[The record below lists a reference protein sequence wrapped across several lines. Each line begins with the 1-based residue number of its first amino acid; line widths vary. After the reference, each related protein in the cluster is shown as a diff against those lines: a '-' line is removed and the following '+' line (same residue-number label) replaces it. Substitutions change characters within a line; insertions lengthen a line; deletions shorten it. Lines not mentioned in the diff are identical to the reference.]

1 MNLAVNARD
10 AMPEGGKLVIETSR
24 VELDDTYVRQHRGS
38 VPGQYVLLTVSDT
51 GLGMDA
57 ATMRRI
63 FEPFFTTKERGRGTG
78 LGLAMA
84 YGIIK
89 QSGGY
94 ISVYSEPTQGTT
106 FRIYLPEHEG
116 LEKGGVEE
124 PLAEP
129 QHGSETVLVVE
140 DEKPLRELTRTLL
153 EGFGYHVL
161 EAADTQ
167 NAIEVAEA
175 FSETIHLL
183 LTDVIMPYAS
193 SRLLAERLAILRPEI
208 KVVFM
213 TGYTDDVVIHNKLL
227 ENGVYLLRKPF
238 TRMDLA
244 KIIRTALDSKEPAEI
259 ARI

>member
-1 MNLAVNARD
+1 
-10 AMPEGGKLVIETSR
+10 
-24 VELDDTYVRQHRGS
+24 
-38 VPGQYVLLTVSDT
+38 
-51 GLGMDA
+51 MDA
-57 ATMRRI
+57 ATVRRI
-63 FEPFFTTKERGRGTG
+63 FEPFFTTKETGKGTG
-78 LGLAMA
+78 LGLAMV
-84 YGIIK
+84 YGIVK

-94 ISVYSEPTQGTT
+94 ISVYSEPNRGTT
-106 FRIYLPEHEG
+106 FRIYLPAHEG
-116 LEKGGVEE
+116 LKKGAVEE

-129 QHGSETVLVVE
+129 QHGTETVLVVE
-140 DEKPLRELTRTLL
+140 DEKALRELTRVLL
-153 EGFGYHVL
+153 ESFGYHVL

-167 NAIEVAEA
+167 HAFEVAEA
-175 FSETIHLL
+175 FDGTIHLL

-193 SRLLAERLAILRPEI
+193 GRLLAERLATLRPEI

-244 KIIRTALDSKEPAEI
+244 KIIRTALDNKEPATI

>member
-1 MNLAVNARD
+1 M
-10 AMPEGGKLVIETSR
+10 S
-24 VELDDTYVRQHRGS
+24 VEK
-38 VPGQYVLLTVSDT
+38 
-51 GLGMDA
+51 
-57 ATMRRI
+57 I
-63 FEPFFTTKERGRGTG
+63 
-78 LGLAMA
+78 
-84 YGIIK
+84 
-89 QSGGY
+89 
-94 ISVYSEPTQGTT
+94 
-106 FRIYLPEHEG
+106 
-116 LEKGGVEE
+116 
-124 PLAEP
+124 
-129 QHGSETVLVVE
+129 LVVD
-140 DEKPLRELTRTLL
+140 DERLVRWSLRQKCE
-153 EGFGYHVL
+153 EWGYHVL

-193 SRLLAERLAILRPEI
+193 GRLLAERLAILRPEI

-244 KIIRTALDSKEPAEI
+244 KIIRAALDSKEPAEI